1 METWRCSTLP
11 VLYSTE
17 AAFFLLSVT
26 NAPAI
31 VAVTVSGG
39 MCRRPGPIVKVFFLP
54 VPWGK
59 ALFAISSP
67 GRTIVADEAMVN
79 DKEKSVS
86 CCSTL
91 MFSKQHV
98 Q

>member
-1 METWRCSTLP
+1 
-11 VLYSTE
+11 
-17 AAFFLLSVT
+17 VT
-26 NAPAI
+26 
-31 VAVTVSGG
+31 
-39 MCRRPGPIVKVFFLP
+39 
-54 VPWGK
+54 
-59 ALFAISSP
+59 
-67 GRTIVADEAMVN
+67 DEAMVN

>member
-1 METWRCSTLP
+1 MEIWRCSTLP